1 MKIGVPTEIKTRER
15 RVSVTPDGAR
25 ELVRG
30 GHKLFVQSGAG
41 AAVGF
46 SDSMYQT
53 AGCEIVPTAE
63 ETFDVADM
71 IVKVKEPQPI
81 EIGWLKPSHTLFT
94 YLHLAPD
101 PVQTRGLM
109 ESGATCIAYETV
121 TDRFGRLPLLT
132 PMSEVA
138 GRLSI
143 QAGVRYLETLEGNTG
158 LLLGGVTGVAPANV
172 VVIGGG
178 VSGRNAA
185 QMAIGLGAR
194 VSVFDLSTDR
204 LRELDIALD
213 GRADCLFSTTSAL
226 DAALAA
232 ADLVV
237 GAVLVP
243 GATAP
248 KVVSAHQVS
257 QMKTGAVMVDISID
271 QGGCFETSR
280 TTTHDDP
287 VYTVDGVIHY
297 CVANMPALVART
309 ATQAL
314 SNATLPFIQALAG
327 YGPEDAMQRD
337 PNLAAGLN
345 VRSGRIC
352 HPEVANTLIAAA

>member
-1 MKIGVPTEIKTRER
+1 MRISVPTEIKTREK

-25 ELVRG
+25 ELVRD
-30 GHKLFVQSGAG
+30 GHEVFVQSGAG
-41 AAVGF
+41 TAVGF
-46 SDSMYQT
+46 TDEMYQA
-53 AGCEIVPTAE
+53 AGCSLMATAD
-63 ETFDVADM
+63 ETFDVGEL
-71 IVKVKEPQPI
+71 IVKVKEPQPV
-81 EIGWLKPSHTLFT
+81 EIAQLKSSQTLFT

-101 PVQTRGLM
+101 PIQTRGLM
-109 ESGATCIAYETV
+109 GSGATCIAYETV

-185 QMAIGLGAR
+185 QMAIGLGAN
-194 VSVFDLSTDR
+194 VKVFDLSTDR
-204 LRELDIALD
+204 LRELDIALG
-213 GRADCLFSTTSAL
+213 GRAECLFSTTSAL
-226 DAALAA
+226 DEALAT

-248 KVVSAHQVS
+248 KVVSAQQVS
-257 QMKTGAVMVDISID
+257 QMRPGAVMVDISID
-271 QGGCFETSR
+271 QGGCFETSK

-287 VYTVDGVIHY
+287 TYTVDGVIHY

-314 SNATLPFIQALAG
+314 SNATLPFVRALAG
-327 YGPEDAMQRD
+327 FGPEAAMARD
-337 PNLAAGLN
+337 EHLAAGLN
-345 VRSGRIC
+345 VKGGQIC
-352 HPEVANTLIAAA
+352 HPEVAQTLAAA